1 MLPAP
6 HVTGNVTTV
15 WLSST
20 APAALSPARSSVSAF
35 LSTVPQLHH
44 VALPIALGEHNETL
58 SLAVSIYLAFPIPS
72 SLKANNILNFSHKR
86 LWALWEREKQADGS
100 QETGSAL

>member
-1 MLPAP
+1 M
-6 HVTGNVTTV
+6 TGSVNVV
-15 WLSST
+15 WLSSR
-20 APAALSPARSSVSAF
+20 APVALSPARSSVSAF
-35 LSTVPQLHH
+35 LSTVPQLHR
-44 VALPIALGEHNETL
+44 VVLPAALGEHNETL